1 MGMTIEAAI
10 LDQKYLAESQ
20 EAKASMY
27 ENYKNDSATAIAFVY
42 RECASDHRQVA
53 AWLSVLKQLQDSGS
67 CNDCAHKSCLYKPE
81 LGQLVRYNCP
91 FYLRKVTDSED
102 KNTKVGE
109 VNATD

>member
-20 EAKASMY
+20 EATASMY
-27 ENYKNDSATAIAFVY
+27 EKYKNDPAMAFVY

-67 CNDCAHKSCLYKPE
+67 CNDCANKSCLHKPE

-109 VNATD
+109 ANATD